1 MKYTFKAGE
10 KSTVKIK
17 ITLNAEEW
25 DNAQKKAYNK
35 TKGKFNI
42 PGFRKGHVPMNVIEK
57 QYGKGVFFEEAINIA
72 FPEYY
77 YDILDKEPT
86 IEAIDRPELEVD
98 KIDEKGIVLIAN
110 VPVKPE
116 VKIGAYKGISID
128 KVAYNVTD
136 ADIDAELNRLAE
148 RNAREVEVKDRPAQS
163 GDITDIDYS
172 GSVDGVKFDG
182 GTAEGQTLVLGSGQ
196 FIPGFEEGVVG
207 MNIGEE
213 KDVAVKFPE
222 EYHAENLKGKD
233 AIFHVKLNGIKIKEL
248 PEVNDEFIKDAAGE
262 ESVAAYKEATK
273 KKLTEA
279 NEKKAKYETE
289 DKLIKTI
296 ADASEVEIPL
306 ALVERQIDNMVR
318 DMEYRMMYQGL
329 KLEDYLKYTNQTIED
344 YRKTFTKQAE
354 EQVKIQLVIE
364 KIIKDEDIK
373 AEDSEIDAKIQEQA
387 TSMGKDFEEYKK
399 TLNPNQLSYFENNVL
414 IEKLFAFLTA
424 NNKID

>member
-1 MKYTFKAGE
+1 MKYTFKAD
-10 KSTVKIK
+10 KNSIVKIK

-25 DNAQKKAYNK
+25 AEAQKKAYNK
-35 TKGKFNI
+35 NKGKFNI
-42 PGFRKGHVPMNVIEK
+42 PGFRKGKVPMNVILK
-57 QYGKGVFFEEAINIA
+57 QYGPGVFFEDAINLV

-110 VPVKPE
+110 VPVRPE
-116 VKIGAYKGISID
+116 VKLGAYKGINVD

-136 ADIDAELNRLAE
+136 ADIDAELQRLVE
-148 RNAREVEVKDRPAQS
+148 RNAREVEVTDRPAQS
-163 GDITDIDYS
+163 GDITNIDYS
-172 GSVDGVKFDG
+172 GSVDGVKFQG

-207 MNIGEE
+207 MNIGDE
-213 KDVAVKFPE
+213 KDIEVKFPD
-222 EYHAENLKGKD
+222 EYHAEELKGKP

-262 ESVAAYKEATK
+262 ENLDAYKQATK
-273 KKLTEA
+273 KKLQEA
-279 NEKKAKYETE
+279 NDKKAKYETE

-296 ADASEVEIPL
+296 ADSSEVEVPK
-306 ALVERQIDNMVR
+306 ALVERQIDNNVR

-329 KLEDYLKYTNQTIED
+329 KLEDYLKYVGQTMAD
-344 YRKTFTKQAE
+344 YRKSFEKQAK
-354 EQVKIQLVIE
+354 EQVKTQLVIE
-364 KIIKDEDIK
+364 EIIKLENIK
-373 AEDSEIDAKIQEQA
+373 AEDSEIDAKIAEQA
-387 TSMGKDFEEYKK
+387 AAMGKDVEEYKK
-399 TLNPNQLSYFENNVL
+399 SIPQNQLSYFENNVL